1 MERHIDI
8 PTWVFFFFSIL
19 THSIMKLSSA
29 SADDG
34 GSICAEELLGS
45 EEFVHQQ
52 RRQFLHRVYRYMHI
66 SVYQL
71 IDILEQYIII
81 EHIYR
86 AFQMA
91 QSVKRLPAMQ
101 ETWV

>member
-1 MERHIDI
+1 
-8 PTWVFFFFSIL
+8 
-19 THSIMKLSSA
+19 MKLSSA

-71 IDILEQYIII
+71 IDILE
-81 EHIYR
+81 
-86 AFQMA
+86 
-91 QSVKRLPAMQ
+91 
-101 ETWV
+101 

>member
-1 MERHIDI
+1 
-8 PTWVFFFFSIL
+8 
-19 THSIMKLSSA
+19 MKLSSA

-52 RRQFLHRVYRYMHI
+52 RQFLHRVYRYMHI

-86 AFQMA
+86 ASLVA
-91 QSVKRLPAMQ
+91 QTVKRLPTMQ

>member
-1 MERHIDI
+1 
-8 PTWVFFFFSIL
+8 
-19 THSIMKLSSA
+19 MKLSSA

-52 RRQFLHRVYRYMHI
+52 RRQFLHRAYRYMHI

-86 AFQMA
+86 ASLVA
-91 QSVKRLPAMQ
+91 QTVKRLPAVQ